1 MYWCILDY
9 SHMTCTG
16 NMRSGSIT
24 VNREA
29 KDPVPLLRKL
39 LQTPVLLFTE
49 KITVKK
55 TLRKVVINP
64 TD

>member
-1 MYWCILDY
+1 
-9 SHMTCTG
+9 MTCTG

-29 KDPVPLLRKL
+29 KDPEPLLHRL

-49 KITVKK
+49 KITVK
-55 TLRKVVINP
+55 NP
-64 TD
+64 HFVKL